1 MRKYVMLLLIL
12 ALMSAL
18 AKAQPGTRMSAAFCI
33 DEPFNTGT
41 QGYNQP
47 GVLYQDGLG
56 ASLRLEIP
64 VTSRLHFRAS
74 GGLAYYHSNAEP
86 ETTLLYLN
94 VQPLPESRL
103 YASYKMA
110 PLKAG
115 LQYYMIKYL
124 YVSANAGYTV
134 AINSPVTSTFIY
146 SGGVGSALALD
157 RHNGFDLSVDY
168 GTGFKME
175 GASYYVNEV
184 GLRIAYK
191 FTF

>member
-1 MRKYVMLLLIL
+1 MQKYALLLPIL
-12 ALMSAL
+12 ALMSTF

-41 QGYNQP
+41 QGYDP
-47 GVLYQDGLG
+47 KGVLYQDGLG
-56 ASLRLEIP
+56 TSLRLEIP
-64 VTSRLHFRAS
+64 LTSRLHFRVS
-74 GGLAYYHSNAEP
+74 GGFAYYHSNVEP
-86 ETTLLYLN
+86 ENIPLYLN
-94 VQPLPESRL
+94 ATPLTESRL
-103 YASYKMA
+103 YASCKMA

-115 LQYYMIKYL
+115 LQYYIIKYL
-124 YVSANAGYTV
+124 YVTGNAGYTV

-157 RHNGFDLSVDY
+157 NHSAFSLDVDY

-175 GASYYVNEV
+175 GANYYVNEV

>member
-1 MRKYVMLLLIL
+1 MKKYTLLLL
-12 ALMSAL
+12 VLTLMSIL
-18 AKAQPGTRMSAAFCI
+18 AKAQPGNRMSAAFCI
-33 DEPFNTGT
+33 DEPFNTGA
-41 QGYNQP
+41 QGYNPP
-47 GVLYQDGLG
+47 GALYQDGLG
-56 ASLRLEIP
+56 ASFRMEVP
-64 VTSRLHFRAS
+64 VTLRLHFRAS
-74 GGLAYYHSNAEP
+74 GGLAYYHSNVEP
-86 ETTLLYLN
+86 ENIPLYLN
-94 VQPLPESRL
+94 AQPLAESRL

-115 LQYYMIKYL
+115 LQYYIIKYL

-146 SGGVGSALALD
+146 SGGLGSALALD
-157 RHNGFDLSVDY
+157 RHSGFDLSVDY

-175 GASYYVNEV
+175 GANYYVNEV